1 MSDRPAAIVLAGS
14 RGMGF
19 GSAAALAR
27 RGYDVLITGRTEAD
41 LVTAAESLREHGRAH
56 GIDAQHVVA
65 DVRSADDLERAFAA
79 ADGHFGRLDSLVCN
93 GGSPARGPFLE
104 MDDAQWTEGN
114 DMNVMSVVRSV
125 RHSIP
130 RFEAT
135 GGGRVVVI
143 GSSSVVR
150 PIPGLTISNVTRP
163 ALTGLVRA
171 LALELAPLGI
181 AVNMVSPGRVDTGH
195 ARSSD
200 ERRAAAR
207 EVSYDA
213 VRAEYEA
220 TIPMGRY
227 GTLQEF
233 GEIVGFL
240 GSGDS
245 SYVTGQS
252 IVVDGALTLAG

>member
-27 RGYDVLITGRTEAD
+27 RGYDLLITGRTESD
-41 LVTAAESLREHGRAH
+41 LITAAEALRSEGADH
-56 GIDAQHVVA
+56 GIDVHHLVA
-65 DVRSADDLERAFAA
+65 DVRSASDLEAVFAA

-93 GGSPARGPFLE
+93 GGSPVRGPFLE
-104 MDDAQWTEGN
+104 INDEQWAEGN
-114 DMNVMSVVRSV
+114 DLNVMSVVRSV
-125 RHSIP
+125 RLAIP
-130 RFEAT
+130 RFEAA
-135 GGGRVVVI
+135 GAGRVVVI
-143 GSSSVVR
+143 GSSSVLR
-150 PIPGLTISNVTRP
+150 PIPGLTVSNVTRP

-171 LALELAPLGI
+171 LALELAPLDI

-195 ARSSD
+195 ARKSD

-207 EVSYDA
+207 DVPYEVI
-213 VRAEYEA
+213 RAEYEA

-227 GTLQEF
+227 GTPEEF
-233 GEIVGFL
+233 GEIVGFF
-240 GSGDS
+240 GSHAS